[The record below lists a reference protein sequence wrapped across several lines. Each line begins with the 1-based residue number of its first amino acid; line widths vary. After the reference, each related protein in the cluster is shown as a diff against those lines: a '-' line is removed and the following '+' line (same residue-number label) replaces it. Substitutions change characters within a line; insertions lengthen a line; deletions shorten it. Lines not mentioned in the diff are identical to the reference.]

1 MTGTGLFIAKVSG
14 KFSVLSQDISVAFKI
29 DEPPSSFCS
38 FHFIHSFIQ
47 MIFIRWRVT
56 HYSRY

>member
-1 MTGTGLFIAKVSG
+1 M
-14 KFSVLSQDISVAFKI
+14 AFKI

-47 MIFIRWRVT
+47 MIFIRWHVT